1 MFADPLRKSLRSEG
15 RVRGARGK
23 EKEEGEREERPE
35 GENICPT
42 VCDSDI
48 VNLCWPA

>member
-15 RVRGARGK
+15 RVRGGRGK
-23 EKEEGEREERPE
+23 EKEEGGREERPE

-42 VCDSDI
+42 VF
-48 VNLCWPA
+48 